1 MIDCEFMYETDCE
14 KTVEAVLDKAKS
26 SIKKAINLEG
36 IEDAE
41 FCIAFTD
48 DEGIRKL
55 NKEYRDIDRPT
66 DVLSFPANML
76 LKPISEYTD
85 DEILELEKNPQT
97 GAVSLGD
104 IAISLDTAS
113 RQAEEYSNTLEEEIA
128 FLAVHGI
135 LHLMG
140 YDHMEEADEMKMRQ
154 RQRQALGRT
163 EQE

>member
-1 MIDCEFMYETDCE
+1 MIYCEFMFENKDE
-14 KTVEAVLDKAKS
+14 SVVEGILGKTKESVKN
-26 SIKKAINLEG
+26 AINAEG

-55 NKEYRDIDRPT
+55 NAEYRDIDKAT

-76 LKPISEYTD
+76 LKPISEHTEEDGLVLECGD
-85 DEILELEKNPQT
+85 D

-104 IAISLDTAS
+104 IAISLDTAE
-113 RQAEEYSNTLEEEIA
+113 RQAKEYGNTLEEEIA

-140 YDHMEEADEMKMRQ
+140 YDHIEEEDELKMRQ
-154 RQRQALGRT
+154 KQREALGRV
-163 EQE
+163 

>member
-1 MIDCEFMYETDCE
+1 MIDCEFMYDADCE
-14 KTVEAVLDKAKS
+14 SVVEKIIDKAKDA
-26 SIKKAINLEG
+26 IKRAITQEG
-36 IEDAE
+36 IDDAE

-55 NKEYRDIDRPT
+55 NAEYRDIDKST

-76 LKPISEYTD
+76 LKPISEYGE
-85 DEILELEKNPQT
+85 DEILDLEKNPQT

-113 RQAEEYSNTLEEEIA
+113 RQAEEYGNTLEEEIA

-140 YDHMEEADEMKMRQ
+140 YDHMEEEDEIKMRQ
-154 RQRQALGRT
+154 RQREALLKV
-163 EQE
+163 